1 MNIELGLLK
10 LKVNFCRGGNHLKEK
25 YQDGGRGNWNVS
37 FDSNQRFISTLFV
50 GSKIWV
56 LLLNFDLLVTN

>member
-25 YQDGGRGNWNVS
+25 YQAGRGHWIVS
-37 FDSNQRFISTLFV
+37 FDINQRFISTLFV
-50 GSKIWV
+50 GPKIWV
-56 LLLNFDLLVTN
+56 LLLNLDLLVTN